1 MITNKSIE
9 LSDLQRVSFLAL
21 VEDFERLRYTL
32 NGKGLCHTSFLGDF
46 QPFHRPVAKGRA
58 WPERALWKYWEMC
71 MVITFSGISGNS
83 TVLGVGES
91 STLLSFYLASKGAT
105 VYTIDLNPAL
115 IANANHVA
123 GVMGWRLFNSLGDAA
138 DLDFPTE
145 TFDQVLSVCV
155 LEHIKKQE
163 QAIKEMARVL
173 KPGGVLGLTFDYGY
187 LEPGCQGFMSPD
199 EIETRIIR
207 PSGLEVIGNR
217 HFSESP
223 WQEEGWHGAWGALF
237 LRKPV
242 PQPTSVTVTWAD
254 KAEYSFIQQ
263 DIWQRLEGL
272 CENDPLLQQIA
283 QKLGE
288 TGPLLQ
294 EVEQLKQEVKRQ
306 ADLITALRSG
316 RVMRLMIAAQELW
329 RRVKSR
335 TERNSKQ

>member
-1 MITNKSIE
+1 
-9 LSDLQRVSFLAL
+9 
-21 VEDFERLRYTL
+21 
-32 NGKGLCHTSFLGDF
+32 
-46 QPFHRPVAKGRA
+46 
-58 WPERALWKYWEMC
+58 
-71 MVITFSGISGNS
+71 MVITFSGISSNS
-83 TVLGVGES
+83 TILGVGES

-123 GVMGWRLFNSLGDAA
+123 GTMGWKLFNSRGDAA
-138 DLDFPTE
+138 DLDFPRE

-155 LEHIKKQE
+155 LEHIERQE

-242 PQPTSVTVTWAD
+242 AQPMSATVTWAD
-254 KAEYSFIQQ
+254 KAEYSLIQQ
-263 DIWQRLEGL
+263 DIWQRLERL
-272 CENDPLLQQIA
+272 CENEPLLQQIA

-294 EVEQLKQEVKRQ
+294 EVEQLKQEVKQQ

-316 RVMRLMIAAQELW
+316 RVMRLMIATQELW

-335 TERNSKQ
+335 TERNPKQ